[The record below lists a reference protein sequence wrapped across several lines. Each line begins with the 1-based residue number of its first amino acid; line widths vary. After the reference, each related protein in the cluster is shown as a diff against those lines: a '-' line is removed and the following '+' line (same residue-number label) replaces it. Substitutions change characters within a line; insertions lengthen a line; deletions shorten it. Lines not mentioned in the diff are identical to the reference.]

1 MTEITARIHSAE
13 GPREGAFTIDTLV
26 IAGWA
31 GRDREKMEAHIR
43 ELEELGVARPHATPT
58 YYRVSAAR
66 LSQAVT
72 IQNTGDASSGE
83 AEAVLLA
90 EGGALY
96 VGLGSDHTDRR
107 VEGYG
112 VTVSK
117 QMCDK
122 PIARDFWPYD
132 EVSDHWDSLM
142 LRAWAVIDGQR
153 VLYQE
158 GPLAELLP
166 PAALI
171 EGYAGAGGLADGT
184 AMLCG
189 TMPAIGGIRPATR
202 FECELHDPVLSRT
215 IALAYNIDVL
225 PIVEDQP

>member
-1 MTEITARIHSAE
+1 MQIKARIDSAKGNE
-13 GPREGAFTIDTLV
+13 ERAFSIDSLV

-43 ELEELGVARPHATPT
+43 ELEELGVARPRATPT

-66 LSQAVT
+66 LSQDETV
-72 IQNTGDASSGE
+72 QHTGESSSGE

-90 EGGALY
+90 QDGVLY
-96 VGLGSDHTDRR
+96 VGLGSDHTDRQ

-122 PIARDFWPYD
+122 PISSDFWPYD
-132 EVSDHWDSLM
+132 EVSGHWDSLM

-171 EGYAGAGGLADGT
+171 AGYAGGDRLADGT

-189 TMPAIGGIRPATR
+189 TMPAIGGIRPAKR

-215 IALAYNIDVL
+215 IALAYNIDII

>member
-1 MTEITARIHSAE
+1 MQIKARIDSAKGKE
-13 GPREGAFTIDTLV
+13 ERAFSVDSLV

-43 ELEELGVARPHATPT
+43 ELEDLGVARPRATPT

-66 LSQAVT
+66 LNQNAT
-72 IQNTGDASSGE
+72 IQHTGDTSSGE

-90 EGGALY
+90 QDGVLY

-122 PIARDFWPYD
+122 PISSDFWLFD
-132 EVSDHWDSLM
+132 EVAAHWDSLM

-171 EGYAGAGGLADGT
+171 EGHSEGRGLPDGT

-189 TMPAIGGIRPATR
+189 TMPAIGGIRPAAR

-215 IALAYNIDVL
+215 IMLAYNIDVL
-225 PIVEDQP
+225 PIVEEQP

>member
-1 MTEITARIHSAE
+1 MQIMAQIDGSNGPTER
-13 GPREGAFTIDTLV
+13 AFTIDSLV

-31 GRDREKMEAHIR
+31 GRDRDKMEAHIR
-43 ELEELGVARPHATPT
+43 ELEELGVARPQATPT
-58 YYRVSAAR
+58 FYRVSAAR
-66 LSQAVT
+66 LNQHET
-72 IQNTGDASSGE
+72 IQNTGGQSSGE

-90 EGGALY
+90 QDGALF
-96 VGLGSDHTDRR
+96 VGLGSDHTDRH
-107 VEGYG
+107 VESYG

-122 PIARDFWPYD
+122 PISRNFWRYD
-132 EVSDHWDSLM
+132 EVAAHWDQLI
-142 LRAWAVIDGQR
+142 LRAWAVIGGQR

-171 EGYAGAGGLADGT
+171 DGHCGAATLPDGT

-189 TMPAIGGIRPATR
+189 TMPAIGGIRPAER
-202 FECELHDPVLSRT
+202 FECELFDPVLSRT
-215 IALAYNIDVL
+215 IALAYNIDIL